1 MPEQRA
7 GRKNR
12 LVERLSSAGLRPQE
26 DEVRKAIL
34 RAFAAEGKAPS
45 MRELAH
51 RLGLPIEPVIAACRT
66 LAAHD
71 LIVWKDDT
79 RHILSAYPF
88 SGVPTAHQVLLAEHT
103 TCYAMCAIDAL
114 GIPFMLGQAARVRS
128 ACFFCH
134 TPVTVDIDGG
144 VLHRAHPATIVVW
157 DSDRDGSCVAE
168 VRCPL
173 MNFFCHEEH
182 LRQWQATA
190 PQEQG
195 TRLSLAAALDL
206 GKAAFGALL
215 A

>member
-1 MPEQRA
+1 MQEQRA

-12 LVERLSSAGLRPQE
+12 IVERLSSAGLRPQE
-26 DEVRKAIL
+26 DDVRKAIL
-34 RAFAAEGKAPS
+34 RAFAAAGTAPS
-45 MRELAH
+45 VRELAH
-51 RLGLPIEPVIAACRT
+51 RLGLPVEPVIAACRT
-66 LAAHD
+66 LAACD
-71 LIVWKDDT
+71 LIVWKDET

-103 TCYAMCAIDAL
+103 ASYAMCAIDAL

-134 TPVTVDIDGG
+134 MPVTVEIDGS

-157 DSDRDGSCVAE
+157 DSDQDGSCVAE

-182 LRQWQATA
+182 LRQWRATA

-195 TRLSLAAALDL
+195 TRLSLTEALEL